1 MNGRLDFHKFRSS
14 FMSHM
19 QGKAKLATLTDVTG
33 HSDLNSVMRYLAVDE
48 NEKLAA
54 LDDVFGGLGK

>member
-1 MNGRLDFHKFRSS
+1 
-14 FMSHM
+14 MSHM
-19 QGKAKLATLTDVTG
+19 QGKVKLATLTDVTG